1 MKEQRMNRILER
13 IVEKRKQHRKR
24 KKGKEKSDREE
35 LRRRDRDNVQ
45 IVLWGKDQEHITW
58 DVWVFVKSQNVAKS
72 I

>member
-45 IVLWGKDQEHITW
+45 IVLWGKRSRAYHMGCLDFCKIS
-58 DVWVFVKSQNVAKS
+58 KRC
-72 I
+72 